1 MKYKLEITDNR
12 IGGYYEIVLYSWK
25 RKRWWNKEKWN
36 LEYSQIIGHNYMCPE
51 IHKGKI
57 TIQEYFEREVQ
68 LELEKNEINEVH
80 RIVITNG
87 KN

>member
-1 MKYKLEITDNR
+1 
-12 IGGYYEIVLYSWK
+12 
-25 RKRWWNKEKWN
+25 
-36 LEYSQIIGHNYMCPE
+36 MCPE